1 MPSPKSPYDIA
12 VNNQQRAVR
21 ISKREVVDA
30 VRAVVMGE
38 GYDSA
43 EVSVAVVDDPTIH
56 RLNRQFLE
64 HDYATDVL
72 SFLFDE
78 TADRKRLSGEV
89 IVSADTAARVASE
102 MGHAAA
108 DELLLY
114 VIHGTLHLTGYD
126 DHQPEDLATMRDRE
140 RHYLRLLSVPLGDR
154 HGDRAIEDGSGGE
167 AE

>member
-1 MPSPKSPYDIA
+1 MPKKPYDIA
-12 VNNQQRAVR
+12 VNNQQRTVR
-21 ISKREVVDA
+21 IGKREVAEA

-78 TADRKRLSGEV
+78 SPDRTGLSGEV
-89 IVSADTAARVASE
+89 IVSADTAARLANE
-102 MGHAAA
+102 MGHAAV

-126 DHQPEDLATMRDRE
+126 DHEPADLAQMRDRE
-140 RHYLRLLSVPLGDR
+140 RHYLRLLGVPLGER
-154 HGDRAIEDGSGGE
+154 HGVRSPGDGAGDTNE
-167 AE
+167 I